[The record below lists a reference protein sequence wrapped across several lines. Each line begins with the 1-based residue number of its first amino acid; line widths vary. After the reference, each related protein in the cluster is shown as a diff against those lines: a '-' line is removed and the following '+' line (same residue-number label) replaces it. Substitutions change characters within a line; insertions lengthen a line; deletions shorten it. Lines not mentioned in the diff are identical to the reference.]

1 MFLNKIIL
9 TNFKN
14 YEQENFTFSPQINGI
29 VGLNGVGKT
38 NLLDA
43 IYYLCLTKS
52 RFFALDPDVMLKG
65 QDFFR
70 VEGVFTKEGKTEK
83 IVAKVQPRKKKVFE
97 RGDVPYKS
105 LSQHVGQFPV
115 VMITPDDT
123 DLARE
128 GSETRRRFMD
138 ITLSQCNQ
146 TYLHSLMDYNKI
158 LEQRNAIL
166 RGLDYMYTAED
177 SIPLLDIY
185 EEQMEE
191 PALAIYQTRR
201 IFVQNFAT
209 VFADLYKRISGD
221 RENVTCVYD
230 SQLHFQD
237 FAKLIRSNRAKD
249 LVLKRTVTGI
259 HKDDLLFTMDDKSV
273 KRFGSQGQLKSF
285 VLSLKLAQYELLKDI
300 KKVEPILLLDD
311 IFDKLDENRVRNL
324 LELLIE
330 RGFGQIFITDTD
342 EKRLESIVKTLN
354 TDFKKITIDNGKILN

>member
-1 MFLNKIIL
+1 
-9 TNFKN
+9 
-14 YEQENFTFSPQINGI
+14 
-29 VGLNGVGKT
+29 
-38 NLLDA
+38 
-43 IYYLCLTKS
+43 
-52 RFFALDPDVMLKG
+52 
-65 QDFFR
+65 
-70 VEGVFTKEGKTEK
+70 
-83 IVAKVQPRKKKVFE
+83 
-97 RGDVPYKS
+97 
-105 LSQHVGQFPV
+105 
-115 VMITPDDT
+115 
-123 DLARE
+123 
-128 GSETRRRFMD
+128 
-138 ITLSQCNQ
+138 
-146 TYLHSLMDYNKI
+146 MDYNKI

-185 EEQMEE
+185 EEQMAE

-201 IFVQNFAT
+201 IFVQSFAT

-221 RENVTCVYD
+221 RENVTCVYE
-230 SQLHFQD
+230 SQLHFQN
-237 FAKLIRSNRAKD
+237 FAQLIRSNRAKD

-285 VLSLKLAQYELLKDI
+285 VLSLKLAQYELLKAI
-300 KKVEPILLLDD
+300 KNVEPILLLDD

-354 TDFKKITIDNGKILN
+354 TDFKKITIENGKVL